1 MAEIMGPQRFER
13 MGFKKKE
20 APTYT
25 LYEGTLGDCPWR
37 FHAYIPKDIAG
48 DNFSNLLAQFQRTFK
63 VITELG
69 VFNVDKESVS
79 LEISDLEYCDPGV
92 KPMFPE
98 KNQEASG
105 VDDPIVLD
113 FNEITK
119 EIGKRQNFLS
129 NRIDSLNI
137 QVLNNYLVKVFET
150 AENIPQK
157 FVSIEGRHDDAYGV
171 VLDLETRKEIHKLV
185 APYFRKI
192 FGEDMPEL
200 ALGLMI
206 GDEEI

>member
-1 MAEIMGPQRFER
+1 MSEILGPQRFER

-25 LYEGTLGDCPWR
+25 LYEGALGDCPWK

-48 DNFSNLLAQFQRTFK
+48 DNFSNLLAQFQKTFK

-98 KNQEASG
+98 KNQEVSENRE
-105 VDDPIVLD
+105 PITLD

-119 EIGKRQNFLS
+119 EICKRQNFLL
-129 NRIDSLNI
+129 NRVDSLNI
-137 QVLNNYLVKVFET
+137 QVLNNYLIKVFET

-157 FVSIEGRHDDAYGV
+157 FVSIEGRHDDMYGV
-171 VLDLETRKEIHKLV
+171 VLDLETRKDIHKLV
-185 APYFRKI
+185 APYFKTI
-192 FGEDMPEL
+192 FDEDIPEL
-200 ALGLMI
+200 ATGLMI